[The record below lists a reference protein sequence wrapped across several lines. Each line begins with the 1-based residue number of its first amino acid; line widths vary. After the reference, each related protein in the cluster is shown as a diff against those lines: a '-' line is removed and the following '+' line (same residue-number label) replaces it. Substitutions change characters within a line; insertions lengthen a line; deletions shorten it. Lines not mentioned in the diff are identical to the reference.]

1 MVAAR
6 KHRLEASRVA
16 EVQALNEAELGELLE
31 GPIDACEPDG
41 VSFGAKPVEDLG
53 RAEAAFLAGEKV
65 DDGAPRLTPA
75 VAAALESRGG
85 AGGPVRERR
94 PAGASPGCLFSHGG
108 SVPVMRAIMVLILL
122 AGAGAVSCG
131 GGADAGPGGQT
142 AVVASF
148 YPLAFAAEEIGG
160 PSVEVTNLT
169 PPGAEPHDVEL
180 SVRDVE
186 RVRSADLV
194 LYLGTGFQPAV
205 ERAVDGADVEA
216 IDLLEGQEL
225 LEPIAHGDE
234 EAEEET
240 ADPHVWL
247 DPLRYAE
254 LATRIGRALGR
265 PGAAEALE
273 QRLRELHVA
282 YEQGLADCERR
293 EIVTSHA
300 AFGYLAERYRLEQ
313 IAITGVSPEAEPT
326 AHELERVVAQV
337 RERGVTTVFF
347 ETLVSPRLAETVAR
361 EAGVVAASL
370 NPLEGLTEEE
380 LDRGS
385 DYFSVMR
392 DNLATLRKALGC
404 R

>member
-16 EVQALNEAELGELLE
+16 EVQALDEAELGELLE
-31 GPIDACEPDG
+31 RPIDAREPDG

-53 RAEAAFLAGEKV
+53 RTEAAFLAGEKV
-65 DDGAPRLTPA
+65 DDGAARLTPA
-75 VAAALESRGG
+75 VAAALEGSGG
-85 AGGPVRERR
+85 AGGPIRERR
-94 PAGASPGCLFSHGG
+94 PAGAGPGCLFSHGG

-122 AGAGAVSCG
+122 AGAAAVSCG
-131 GGADAGPGGQT
+131 GGADAGPGGET
-142 AVVASF
+142 SVVASF

-194 LYLGTGFQPAV
+194 LYLGSGFQPAV
-205 ERAVDGADVEA
+205 ERAVEGGDAEA
-216 IDLLEGQEL
+216 IDLLEKR
-225 LEPIAHGDE
+225 
-234 EAEEET
+234 T
-240 ADPHVWL
+240 VDPHVWL
-247 DPLRYAE
+247 DPLRYAR
-254 LATRIGRALGR
+254 LAKRIGGALGR
-265 PGAAEALE
+265 RGAAEQFE
-273 QRLRELHVA
+273 RELRELHDD
-282 YEQGLADCERR
+282 YEGGLADCERR

-326 AHELERVVAQV
+326 ADELERVVAQV
-337 RERGVTTVFF
+337 REREATTVFF

-361 EAGVVAASL
+361 EAGVVTASL
-370 NPLEGLTEEE
+370 NPLEGLTDEE